1 MTAQNIG
8 VRIMRR
14 SQAVIY
20 TLGSLL
26 SFSILTQSNSLLAQ
40 TIANELD
47 LSNQLEDSSGQIN

>member
-1 MTAQNIG
+1 
-8 VRIMRR
+8 MRR